1 MDSVVILDTE
11 KPVGF
16 IDTDP
21 DRPLD
26 APSLLAGLQKMADLI
41 NDTQW
46 TAAQR
51 AAFNGMK
58 AIVFFLG
65 SVQVGAYE
73 LKRPGCDEANAVF
86 YWEVGEFLANTDP
99 CVRANIFFHDC
110 WHVVQYKADG
120 FAQDLDERVAREVDA
135 LERQIE
141 AAQAMNCYAGDI
153 KFLTD
158 FAADPQ
164 AIRDRL
170 AFGVSTM
177 HHA

>member
-1 MDSVVILDTE
+1 MDSIVILDTE
-11 KPVGF
+11 KPVEF

-26 APSLLAGLQKMADLI
+26 PPALMAGLRGVAELI
-41 NDTQW
+41 NRTDW
-46 TAAQR
+46 TDAQR
-51 AAFNGMK
+51 AAFNGMNK
-58 AIVFFLG
+58 IVFFLG
-65 SVQVGAYE
+65 AVEVGAYE
-73 LKRPGCDEANAVF
+73 LTRPGCDEANAVF

-99 CVRANIFFHDC
+99 GVRANIFFHDC
-110 WHVVQYKADG
+110 WHVVQFKADG

-135 LERQIE
+135 LDRQIE
-141 AAQAMNCYAGDI
+141 AAQAMACYAEDI

-158 FAADPQ
+158 FAADR
-164 AIRDRL
+164 AGIEKRL

>member
-1 MDSVVILDTE
+1 MESVVILDRE
-11 KPVGF
+11 KPVDF

-21 DRPLD
+21 DQPLD
-26 APSLLAGLQKMADLI
+26 VQLLMTGLREVARKI
-41 NDTQW
+41 NDTPW
-46 TAAQR
+46 TDEQR
-51 AAFNGMK
+51 AAFDGMLK
-58 AIVFFLG
+58 IVFFRG
-65 SVQVGAYE
+65 SVRVGDYE
-73 LKRPGCDEANAVF
+73 LTRPGCDEPNAAF

-99 CVRANIFFHDC
+99 GVRANTFFHDC

-120 FAQDLDERVAREVDA
+120 FAQGEDERVAREVDA
-135 LERQIE
+135 LNRQIE
-141 AAQAMNCYAGDI
+141 VAQAMNCYPADI
-153 KFLTD
+153 QFLKD